1 DGRLLPEFN
10 MAEPPLIFE
19 CNHACSCWRTCRNRV
34 VQNGLRTRL
43 QLYRTQKM
51 GWGVRTMQDI
61 PLGTFVCEYVGELI
75 SDSEADVRE
84 EDSYLFD
91 LDNKDGEVYC
101 IDARF
106 YGNISRF
113 INHLCEPNL
122 IPVRVFMSHQ
132 DLRFPR
138 IAFFSTRHIE
148 AGEEIGF
155 DYGDRFW
162 DIKGKYFS
170 CQCGSPKCKHSSS
183 ALAQRQASTSAQDTQ
198 ENGLPDTSSAT
209 AATHF

>member
-1 DGRLLPEFN
+1 
-10 MAEPPLIFE
+10 MVEPPLIFE
-19 CNHACSCWRTCRNRV
+19 CNHACSCWRNCRNRV
-34 VQNGLRTRL
+34 VQNGLKVRL
-43 QLYRTQKM
+43 QLFRTKNM
-51 GWGVRTMQDI
+51 GWGVRSLQEI
-61 PLGTFVCEYVGELI
+61 PMGTFVCEYVGELI

-84 EDSYLFD
+84 DDTYLFD

-122 IPVRVFMSHQ
+122 LPVRVFMSHQ

-138 IAFFSTRHIE
+138 IAFFSSRQIR
-148 AGEEIGF
+148 AGEQIGF

-162 DIKGKYFS
+162 DIKGKVFS
-170 CQCGSPKCKHSSS
+170 CRCGSPKCKHSAMKVSPPCQP
-183 ALAQRQASTSAQDTQ
+183 ATPPEAPQ
-198 ENGLPDTSSAT
+198 ENGLPDTSSTT
-209 AATHF
+209 AHSLC